1 MSDNQPKCGDV
12 EYIKVGNT
20 MYEVNSFYNGNV
32 SLIDI
37 IKNALKRE
45 VQAVL
50 RQMYNK

>member
-1 MSDNQPKCGDV
+1 MNDNQLKCEDV

-20 MYEVNSFYNGNV
+20 MYEVNSFYNGKV

-37 IKNALKRE
+37 IKNALKQD

-50 RQMYNK
+50 RQMDNK